1 VEVFI
6 VLQKLKYPKEQ
17 IPGRIK
23 MWCDRQER
31 SQQEVRDKL
40 YSWGLYRNDC
50 ENLIVT
56 LIEGNYL
63 NEERFARAYVSGRF
77 RIKRWGRNK
86 ILKGLK
92 EKRVSTFCIRL
103 GMAEIDDDEYLQTLE
118 ELIDKKLKLIS
129 SGSGLEKQQ
138 KVGMYLLQRGF
149 ESELV
154 WPAVRKISEK
164 C

>member
-1 VEVFI
+1 MEYLI
-6 VLQKLKYPKEQ
+6 VQQKLKYPKEE

-23 MWCDRQER
+23 VWCDRQER

-40 YSWGLYRNDC
+40 YSWGLYRDDC
-50 ENLIVT
+50 ENLIVD

-86 ILKGLK
+86 ILKGLQ
-92 EKRVSTFCIRL
+92 EKRVSTYCIRL
-103 GMAEIDDDEYLQTLE
+103 GMAEIGEEDYQQTINQ
-118 ELIDKKLKLIS
+118 LIEKKLQLIS
-129 SGSGLEKQQ
+129 AGTKLEKQQ

-149 ESELV
+149 EADLV
-154 WPAVRKISEK
+154 WPAVRKMFEQR
-164 C
+164 

>member
-1 VEVFI
+1 VQ
-6 VLQKLKYPKEQ
+6 QKLKYPKEE

-40 YSWGLYRNDC
+40 YSWGMYRDDC
-50 ENLIVT
+50 ESLIVR

-86 ILKGLK
+86 ILKGLQ
-92 EKRVSTFCIRL
+92 EKRVSTYCIRL
-103 GMAEIDDDEYLQTLE
+103 GMGEISEEDYLNTIEQ
-118 ELIDKKLKLIS
+118 LIEKKLQLIS
-129 SGSGLEKQQ
+129 SGSSLENQQ

-164 C
+164 S